1 MTKLHADFIRKAI
14 LLSILCDVCDIR
26 LTSNILKHSIV
37 KWCAQ
42 YGDSDFA
49 SYWNFKK

>member
-26 LTSNILKHSIV
+26 FNILKRSIV

-49 SYWNFKK
+49 SYLNFKK